1 MGEDCKGDASLA
13 AAESRLAVAAEGLD
27 GQPHGATV
35 AAIVPVAAIV
45 RTAARVGGGTT
56 PALFYD
62 VAAGVVGRVIR
73 RSLVLFAENVVKK
86 QSSMPVR
93 AHDEQ
98 GSEEDAN
105 VGHRAC
111 LLSHEYVA
119 DAQALAADTAKHRS
133 SSHDTSVDVSSTSF
147 FQAVSYPLTPRRL
160 IALKDRN
167 ELASNASDAKQHVPS
182 ALHWSSSNE
191 LALDALD
198 AQASDGT

>member
-1 MGEDCKGDASLA
+1 MGEDCEGDASLA
-13 AAESRLAVAAEGLD
+13 AGEPRLAVAAEALD

-35 AAIVPVAAIV
+35 AAIV
-45 RTAARVGGGTT
+45 RTAARVGSGTT

-73 RSLVLFAENVVKK
+73 GSLVLFAENVVKK

-119 DAQALAADTAKHRS
+119 DVQALAADTAEHRS
-133 SSHDTSVDVSSTSF
+133 SSNDTSVDVSSSPF
-147 FQAVSYPLTPRRL
+147 LQAVSYPLTPRRL

-167 ELASNASDAKQHVPS
+167 ELASNASDAKQHVPT
-182 ALHWSSSNE
+182 ALH
-191 LALDALD
+191 
-198 AQASDGT
+198 